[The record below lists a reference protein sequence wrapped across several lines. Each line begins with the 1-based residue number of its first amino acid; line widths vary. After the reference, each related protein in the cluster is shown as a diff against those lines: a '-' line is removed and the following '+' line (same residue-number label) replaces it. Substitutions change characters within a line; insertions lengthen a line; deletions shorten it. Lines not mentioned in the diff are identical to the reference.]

1 MLGQP
6 ALPELAEEAARL
18 RIRKDTARADS
29 LLVQLRADGMS
40 WGDLAALIDPDNP
53 PARSSAQRRV
63 ESARRR
69 LDT

>member
-1 MLGQP
+1 MT
-6 ALPELAEEAARL
+6 APEKLAQEAARL
-18 RIRKDTARADS
+18 LAHIREDTARADD
-29 LLVQLRADGMS
+29 LLVQLRDGGMS

-69 LDT
+69 LNPS